1 MSEVTA
7 ADAMA
12 HAEAAHIKV
21 QAHEDLCAERY
32 AHIQTNI
39 AGVKDSVST
48 VVKLVGWGGSTM
60 FLIIMSLLAFFASRA
75 VSNNDGEINQLKA
88 QVEVLQAKK

>member
-1 MSEVTA
+1 
-7 ADAMA
+7 
-12 HAEAAHIKV
+12 
-21 QAHEDLCAERY
+21 
-32 AHIQTNI
+32 
-39 AGVKDSVST
+39 
-48 VVKLVGWGGSTM
+48 M